1 VYLIVYCSRLHIYYT
16 LSRYPCNTLK
26 ASSLWKA
33 KGKSTSDINYGT
45 LYSFIDHPG
54 PRQGAYCS
62 ETPTDPFEARAR
74 QDLAWILYVLSHQF
88 LSLLLVLSIALLFF
102 RAYLYY
108 TLGYTCIN
116 QYTVSSDPSSFR
128 EESLILSLLYFISPL
143 PIYAT
148 LPYHNIIDDNVRL
161 RYHWFQGTYPIQRF

>member
-1 VYLIVYCSRLHIYYT
+1 VYLIVYCSRLDTYCI

-26 ASSLWKA
+26 ASSLWKV
-33 KGKSTSDINYGT
+33 KGLSNSDINYGT
-45 LYSFIDHPG
+45 LHSFIDHPG

-62 ETPTDPFEARAR
+62 ETPTHPFEARAR
-74 QDLAWILYVLSHQF
+74 QDLACIHYVLSHLF

-116 QYTVSSDPSSFR
+116 QYTVSSDP
-128 EESLILSLLYFISPL
+128 ESL
-143 PIYAT
+143 
-148 LPYHNIIDDNVRL
+148 
-161 RYHWFQGTYPIQRF
+161 